1 MSVDA
6 SVGNGTSDDHR
17 SIPTIAVLDYGIGNL
32 RSAQKALEKVG
43 AHAHL
48 TADVELIESADGVVL
63 PGVGAFG
70 ACMAALRSSGLDEQA
85 RRAVASGVPFLG
97 ICVGMQMLFEGSEES
112 PGVPGLGLLP
122 GMIRW
127 LPDTVKRPQMQWN
140 RLSVPVEPGQVSPY
154 VARLLDGL
162 DGSWMYF
169 VHSLAAE
176 LGDDTVATVDY
187 GGPVVAAVGRDNVFA
202 TQFHPE
208 KSARPGLAL
217 LAAFADACRDD
228 DGTAAAE
235 AEPELGA
242 GAPAQR

>member
-1 MSVDA
+1 MSDP
-6 SVGNGTSDDHR
+6 S
-17 SIPTIAVLDYGIGNL
+17 PTIAVLDYGIGNL
-32 RSAQKALEKVG
+32 RSAQKALQKVG
-43 AHAHL
+43 ADAHL
-48 TADVELIESADGVVL
+48 TSDAALIESADGVVL

-85 RRAVASGVPFLG
+85 HRAVESGVPFLG
-97 ICVGMQMLFEGSEES
+97 ICVGMQMLFDGSEES
-112 PGVPGLGLLP
+112 PGTDGLGLLP

-140 RLSVPVEPGQVSPY
+140 RLTVVSPPDEMSPY
-154 VARLLDGL
+154 VARLTDGL

-176 LGDDTVATVDY
+176 AGPETVAVVDY

-208 KSARPGLAL
+208 KSARPGLAM
-217 LAAFADACRDD
+217 LAAFVDACRSPADD
-228 DGTAAAE
+228 LQASVAS
-235 AEPELGA
+235 
-242 GAPAQR
+242 